1 MKEAFV
7 SLRDA
12 VRAFANAM
20 NLIDPEV
27 SDHHEKVACFACQLA
42 LALDLPEPDRKL
54 VFYGALLHDVGSV
67 TMDQGLSL
75 RELEQLPRALAR
87 AGASLLRRN
96 EATAPLADVVEVSQ
110 SPWRKL
116 KQGPEGLLRPRLLG
130 QLIHLS
136 DAVALLLKE
145 KEHPLN
151 QVEFIRSCIAR
162 VGEGEFHPQ
171 VLRAFEEAAGRE
183 VVWLDLQYRPEVFLD
198 YMPDDRLLT
207 LEEMKRLT
215 EFMSSIIDFRSPF
228 TAMHSAGVA
237 AAAAGL
243 GRLAGMAE
251 AEQAMLKIAGDL
263 HDIGKLKTP
272 RAILEKPGKLTESE
286 FNVMKEHAYDSFL
299 ILSEVRGLE
308 QIADWAALHHEK
320 LNGSGYPFH
329 LKSGQ
334 IPLGSRIMAVADVF
348 SAVTEDRPY
357 RKGMEREAAVR
368 VLENNADRGALS
380 RNLVALLI
388 RHYDEL
394 SALRME
400 ASQAAGQRYR
410 ESLPAPEEE

>member
-1 MKEAFV
+1 MKEQFV

-12 VRAFANAM
+12 VRAFAGAM
-20 NLIDPEV
+20 NLIDSEI
-27 SDHHEKVACFACQLA
+27 SDHHEKVAYFAYQLA
-42 LALDLPEPDRKL
+42 TALDFPERERKL
-54 VFYGALLHDVGSV
+54 TFYGALLHDVGSV

-87 AGASLLRRN
+87 AGASLLRRS
-96 EATAPLADVVEVSQ
+96 EALARLSDIVEASQ

-116 KQGPEGLLRPRLLG
+116 KLAPEALLRPRLMG
-130 QLIHLS
+130 QIIHLS

-151 QVEFIRSCIAR
+151 QVEYIRSCVAQ
-162 VGEGEFHPQ
+162 VGEREFHPQ
-171 VLRAFEEAAGRE
+171 VLRAFEEVAGRE
-183 VVWLDLQYRPEVFLD
+183 VVWLDLQYRPEIFLD
-198 YMPDDRLLT
+198 YVPDDRWLT

-237 AAAAGL
+237 ATAAGL
-243 GRLAGMAE
+243 GRLAGMSE
-251 AEQAMLKIAGDL
+251 AEQAMLRIAGDL

-272 RAILEKPGKLTESE
+272 RAILEKPGRLTESE
-286 FNVMKEHAYDSFL
+286 FNIMKEHAYDSFR

-329 LKSGQ
+329 LKGETLS
-334 IPLGSRIMAVADVF
+334 LGSRILAVADVF

-357 RKGMEREAAVR
+357 RKGMDREAAIQ
-368 VLENNADRGALS
+368 VLEGDADRGALS
-380 RNLVALLI
+380 RSLVALLT

-394 SALRME
+394 SALRAE
-400 ASQAAGQRYR
+400 ASDAAGQRYR
-410 ESLPAPEEE
+410 ESLPAPEEA